1 MNHDLNIDLMDPEV
15 QKCPYDAYA
24 SLRRECP
31 VYQMPS
37 TGQYVVSTYAELQ
50 EVLRRPD
57 VFSNRM
63 PLKNR
68 RPGGPNP
75 DVAAIYQNEGWEPTT
90 TLQRTDPP
98 EHQRY
103 RQYIDRTFTATRV
116 RKLASY
122 IDGVAHDLIDKFI
135 DDGQVEFVAEF
146 AVPLPCFVIAD
157 QFGVA
162 REDAPKLKY
171 WSDAAMEALGLMI
184 SPEREVE
191 CARIAVEAQ
200 HYFAAQFEARQ
211 KNPRDDMMSDMVR
224 PTGDGA
230 KPMSMQELLDM
241 MSQLLNGGNQTTT
254 SSLAIGLKLL
264 IDHPDQMTLLRDDPT
279 LMGNFVEEVLRLETP
294 VQGLFRIT
302 TCDTTLGGTDIPKG
316 SVIVLLYGSAN
327 RDEAKFDHEDDFD
340 ILRRNA
346 GAHLAFGA
354 GTHFCPG
361 AMLARQEM
369 ASSFT
374 ALLARLDN
382 FQFAEG
388 LNSFEYPPSL
398 VHRNLKNLHL
408 TFDKKRAGNQR
419 A

>member
-1 MNHDLNIDLMDPEV
+1 MNNDLNIDLMDPEV

-68 RPGGPNP
+68 RPGGPNL
-75 DVAAIYQNEGWEPTT
+75 DVAAIYRDEGWEPTT

-98 EHQRY
+98 DHQRY
-103 RQYIDRTFTATRV
+103 RQYIDRTFTASRV

-122 IDGVAHDLIDKFI
+122 IDGVANDLIDTFI
-135 DDGQVEFVAEF
+135 NEGHVEFVADF
-146 AVPLPCFVIAD
+146 AVQLPCLVIAD
-157 QFGVA
+157 QFGVT

-184 SPEREVE
+184 SPEREIE

-211 KNPRDDMMSDMVR
+211 KNPLDDMMSDMVR
-224 PTGDGA
+224 PAEDGA
-230 KPMSMQELLDM
+230 DPMSMQELLDM

-264 IDHPDQMTLLRDDPT
+264 IDHPDQMTSLRDDPT

-294 VQGLFRIT
+294 VQGLFRVVT
-302 TCDTTLGGTDIPKG
+302 QDTVLGGTDIPEG
-316 SVIVLLYGSAN
+316 AVVMLLYGSAN
-327 RDEAKFDHEDDFD
+327 RDEDKFEHEADFD
-340 ILRRNA
+340 IRRRNA

-369 ASSFT
+369 ASSFK
-374 ALLARLDN
+374 AILSRLGN
-382 FQFAEG
+382 IRFADG
-388 LNSFEYPPSL
+388 LNSFDYPPSL
-398 VHRNLKNLHL
+398 VHRNLKDLHL
-408 TFDKKRAGNQR
+408 TFDKVAN
-419 A
+419 

>member
-1 MNHDLNIDLMDPEV
+1 MMDQGLNIDLMDPQV
-15 QKCPYDAYA
+15 QKCPYDAYET
-24 SLRRECP
+24 LRRECP

-37 TGQYVVSTYAELQ
+37 TGQYVVSRYTDLQ
-50 EVLRRPD
+50 EVLRHPE
-57 VFSNRM
+57 VFSNQL

-75 DVAAIYQNEGWEPTT
+75 DVAAVYQQEGWEPTI

-98 EHQRY
+98 QHRTY
-103 RQYIDRTFTATRV
+103 RQYIDRTFTASRV
-116 RKLASY
+116 RKLAPY
-122 IDGVAHDLIDKFI
+122 IDSLVNELIDGFI
-135 DDGQVEFVAEF
+135 DDGTVEIVEQF
-146 AVPLPCFVIAD
+146 AVPLPCLVIAD
-157 QFGVA
+157 QFGIA

-211 KNPRDDMMSDMVR
+211 KDPQDDMMSDMVR
-224 PTGDGA
+224 PLEDGGE
-230 KPMSMQELLDM
+230 PMTMRELLDM

-254 SSLAIGLKLL
+254 SSLAVGLKLL
-264 IDHPDQMTLLRDDPT
+264 IENPDQMAQLRADPS

-294 VQGLFRIT
+294 VQSLFRVVT
-302 TCDTTLGGTDIPKG
+302 EDTTLGGVNIPKG
-316 SVIVLLYGSAN
+316 AMMVLLYGSAN
-327 RDEAKFDHEDDFD
+327 RDEDKFDDEAKFDVC
-340 ILRRNA
+340 RRNA

-369 ASSFT
+369 ISAFT

-382 FQFAEG
+382 IQFTEG
-388 LNSFEYPPSL
+388 KNSFEFPPSL
-398 VHRNLKNLHL
+398 VHRNLKDLHV
-408 TFDKKRAGNQR
+408 TFDRKLL
-419 A
+419 

>member
-1 MNHDLNIDLMDPEV
+1 MKSDPEIDLMDPEV

-24 SLRRECP
+24 TLRRVCP
-31 VYQMPS
+31 VYEMPS
-37 TGQYVVSTYAELQ
+37 TGQYVVSSYTDLQ
-50 EVLRRPD
+50 EVLRHPD
-57 VFSNRM
+57 VFSNQM

-68 RPGGPNP
+68 RPGGPNL
-75 DVAAIYQNEGWEPTT
+75 DVAAIYRDEGWEPTT

-103 RQYIDRTFTATRV
+103 RQYIDRTFTASRV

-135 DDGQVEFVAEF
+135 DAGQVEFVDEF
-146 AVPLPCFVIAD
+146 AVPLPCLVIAD

-184 SPEREVE
+184 SPEREIE
-191 CARIAVEAQ
+191 CAHIAVEAQ

-211 KNPRDDMMSDMVR
+211 NNPRDDMMSDMVR
-224 PTGDGA
+224 PTDDSED
-230 KPMSMQELLDM
+230 PMSMRELLDM

-254 SSLAIGLKLL
+254 SSLAVGLKLL
-264 IDHPDQMTLLRDDPT
+264 IDHPEQMAILRDDPS

-302 TCDTTLGGTDIPKG
+302 TCDTVLGGTDIPAG
-316 SVIVLLYGSAN
+316 STVVVLYGSAN
-327 RDEAKFDHEDDFD
+327 RDEGKFDHEAEFD
-340 ILRRNA
+340 IRRRNA

-369 ASSFT
+369 ASAFK
-374 ALLARLDN
+374 ALLSRIDN
-382 FQFAEG
+382 IQYADG
-388 LNSFEYPPSL
+388 MDTFEFPPSL
-398 VHRNLKNLHL
+398 VHRNLKYLHV
-408 TFDKKRAGNQR
+408 TFDKKPA

>member
-1 MNHDLNIDLMDPEV
+1 MAGKLNIDLMDPKV

-24 SLRRECP
+24 TLRRECP

-37 TGQYVVSTYAELQ
+37 TGQYVVSRYADLQ
-50 EVLRRPD
+50 EVLQHPE
-57 VFSNRM
+57 VFSNQI

-75 DVAAIYQNEGWEPTT
+75 DVAAAYQEQGSEPTV

-98 EHQRY
+98 EHRRY
-103 RQYIDRTFTATRV
+103 RQYIDRTFTASRV
-116 RKLASY
+116 RKLAPY
-122 IDGVAHDLIDKFI
+122 IDGLVNDLIDSFI
-135 DDGQVEFVAEF
+135 DDGAVEIVEQF
-146 AVPLPCFVIAD
+146 AVPLPCLVIAD
-157 QFGVA
+157 QFGIA

-200 HYFAAQFEARQ
+200 HYFAAQFKARQ
-211 KNPRDDMMSDMVR
+211 KSPRDDMMSDMVR
-224 PTGDGA
+224 PLEDGGD
-230 KPMSMQELLDM
+230 PMSMRELLDM

-254 SSLAIGLKLL
+254 SSLAVGLKLL
-264 IDHPDQMTLLRDDPT
+264 VENPDQMALLRADPS
-279 LMGNFVEEVLRLETP
+279 LIGNFVEEVLRLETP
-294 VQGLFRIT
+294 VQGLFRVVT
-302 TCDTTLGGTDIPKG
+302 MDTTLGGIDIPEG
-316 SVIVLLYGSAN
+316 AMMVLLYGSAN
-327 RDEAKFDHEDDFD
+327 RDEDKFAHEADFD
-340 ILRRNA
+340 VCRRNA

-369 ASSFT
+369 ISAFT

-382 FQFAEG
+382 IQFAEG
-388 LNSFEYPPSL
+388 KNGFEFPPSL
-398 VHRNLKNLHL
+398 VQRNLKDLHI
-408 TFDKKRAGNQR
+408 TFDKKQA
-419 A
+419 